1 MYKIAIDVMGGDYGS
16 EPIISGV
23 LEALDCAEF
32 KPVLVGD
39 KEKFIKFIPNKYIN
53 RCEFIQ
59 CADVLE
65 MDEQATNVLKRRDSS
80 IYKAIEL
87 IKNKEVDGVVS
98 AGHSGATMS
107 LATLKLGR
115 IKGVIRPA
123 IATLMPTYKN
133 KNSLVLDVGANVDC
147 KSENLVQFAIMGEEY
162 SKDVLNVSNPKVGL
176 LSNGEEISKGN
187 ELTKETFLK
196 LNKFDWFIGNIEGNN
211 IFDGSCDVIVC
222 DGFIGNLVLK
232 TSEGVADTIGKMIKS
247 YIKSSLISTMGALLM
262 KSVFKKLKKRIDY
275 AEYGGGVRKNWI
287 LKGLPEDTTL

>member
-23 LEALDCAEF
+23 LEALDSAEF

-196 LNKFDWFIGNIEGNN
+196 LNK
-211 IFDGSCDVIVC
+211 
-222 DGFIGNLVLK
+222 
-232 TSEGVADTIGKMIKS
+232 
-247 YIKSSLISTMGALLM
+247 
-262 KSVFKKLKKRIDY
+262 
-275 AEYGGGVRKNWI
+275 
-287 LKGLPEDTTL
+287 

>member
-123 IATLMPTYKN
+123 IAT
-133 KNSLVLDVGANVDC
+133 
-147 KSENLVQFAIMGEEY
+147 
-162 SKDVLNVSNPKVGL
+162 
-176 LSNGEEISKGN
+176 
-187 ELTKETFLK
+187 
-196 LNKFDWFIGNIEGNN
+196 
-211 IFDGSCDVIVC
+211 
-222 DGFIGNLVLK
+222 
-232 TSEGVADTIGKMIKS
+232 
-247 YIKSSLISTMGALLM
+247 
-262 KSVFKKLKKRIDY
+262 
-275 AEYGGGVRKNWI
+275 
-287 LKGLPEDTTL
+287 